1 MDYDPNALLTR
12 RYHRLFSAKH
22 TRYARHMNFG
32 LLGPVTISGD
42 EGPIKLE
49 GPRVRAL
56 LAYLLLHAN
65 KPVSTAELLEA
76 LWGDEYPRSGATAVQ
91 NAVVRLRRV
100 LGERVL
106 TAGAG
111 YLVRVEPGELDLE
124 RFRDLVLR
132 AKSSPPA
139 EAMELLRDALT
150 LWNGEPLGGTGS
162 AAFADR
168 AAASLEDERVAAVA
182 AQVDAELAL
191 GRHAELVPMLS
202 TLIAEQ
208 PLDERFRAQL
218 IIALYRSGRQAAAL
232 DVYRE
237 TRRLL
242 MDELGLEPG
251 PVLRD
256 LERAVLTQDPA
267 LDPPPPSQPVAEVA
281 AAPLPPFVEDEPRRS
296 PKRSLVRVAAIVP
309 LGVAGAALAVA
320 LSRHEPVSLAN
331 PTTIVKLTTRPAG
344 QRQPVTSVPRRV
356 STGQVRLPTR
366 TTAVE
371 SDRATTS
378 VTPARNPPATGATT
392 MPVGTATVGKESAT
406 PATTPQTRPAK
417 TSTTTTTAT
426 TAAKPTTTAKPKPTT
441 TAHPATQA
449 RLVYWIA
456 DDFSEPGID
465 DARWRLAG
473 HGTGVSV
480 SEENGRLA
488 FSVGEDVMLDPPY
501 GVDQH
506 YGTKCLLVGDFDATV
521 DYELVEWPA
530 GDGVSVTFGVYLP
543 PPNESF
549 VAIERRGASTA
560 GGSESYGASGGGFA
574 QTADTTGSFRLRRT
588 GASVRMSY
596 RRRGAWVSLGTVPAG
611 GPVNLVLSVTT
622 NEPQFG
628 HKPASAAFRSFQ
640 AFADAVKCDGAPL
653 PPRRSHT

>member
-1 MDYDPNALLTR
+1 M
-12 RYHRLFSAKH
+12 K
-22 TRYARHMNFG
+22 FG
-32 LLGPVTISGD
+32 LLGPVSISGD
-42 EGPIKLE
+42 EGPVKLE

-76 LWGDEYPRSGATAVQ
+76 LWGDEYPRSGSAAVQ

-100 LGERVL
+100 LGERVV

-111 YLVRVEPGELDLE
+111 YLVRVEPGELDVE
-124 RFRDLVLR
+124 VFRDLVLR

-139 EAMELLRDALT
+139 EATRLLRDALA
-150 LWNGEPLGGTGS
+150 LWNGEPVGGIGG

-182 AQVDAELAL
+182 AQIDSELAL
-191 GRHAELVPMLS
+191 GRHAELVPLLS
-202 TLIAEQ
+202 TLTAEQ

-218 IIALYRSGRQAAAL
+218 ITALYRSGRQAAAL

-251 PVLRD
+251 PALRD

-267 LDPPPPSQPVAEVA
+267 LDPPPSQPVAEVTA
-281 AAPLPPFVEDEPRRS
+281 PPLPAIVEDEPRRS
-296 PKRSLVRVAAIVP
+296 SKRSLVPLAAIVP

-331 PTTIVKLTTRPAG
+331 PTTIVQLATGAAG
-344 QRQPVTSVPRRV
+344 QRRPTTSVPHHA
-356 STGQVRLPTR
+356 STGQGRLPARPATVSS
-366 TTAVE
+366 A
-371 SDRATTS
+371 RATTS
-378 VTPARNPPATGATT
+378 VPPARKPPPPAAATT
-392 MPVGTATVGKESAT
+392 AATTPVVTTVAKQQAK
-406 PATTPQTRPAK
+406 PATTPQARPAT
-417 TSTTTTTAT
+417 TSRTTTTPT
-426 TAAKPTTTAKPKPTT
+426 TAPKPTT
-441 TAHPATQA
+441 TARPASRT

-465 DARWRLAG
+465 VARWQLAG
-473 HGTGVSV
+473 HGTGDSV

-488 FSVGEDVMLDPPY
+488 FSVGEDVKVDPPY
-501 GVDQH
+501 GVDQR

-521 DYELVEWPA
+521 DYELVDWPA

-574 QTADTTGSFRLRRT
+574 QTADTTGRFRLRRT

-596 RRRGAWVSLGTVPAG
+596 RRGGAWISLGTVPAG
-611 GPVNLVLSVTT
+611 GPVNLILSVTT
-622 NEPQFG
+622 NEQQFG
-628 HKPASAAFRSFQ
+628 HKPASAAFRSFE